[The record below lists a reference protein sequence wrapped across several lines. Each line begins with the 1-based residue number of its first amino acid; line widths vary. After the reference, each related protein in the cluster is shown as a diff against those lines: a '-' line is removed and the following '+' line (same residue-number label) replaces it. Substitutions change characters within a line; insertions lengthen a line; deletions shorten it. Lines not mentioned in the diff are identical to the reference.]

1 MNKSGT
7 GGLRVH
13 LDTRHCQLA
22 PAESDKLDSDLE
34 SLRRQVEHFPAADL
48 NVLIEHNA
56 RSNDYSVKLSL
67 LLSGATL
74 VGNDHDSAWHAA
86 FERVLSG
93 LEENVRAYK
102 DRLGNV
108 PERQKQ
114 EKGTHQEIEPSNE
127 PDRAELDAAVRGGDY
142 TAFRTATFPYEEAV
156 RKRAG
161 RWVDRIPAVQGRIG
175 RGLEL
180 ADIVEEVFLTAFE
193 QYDRRPA
200 GLRFGDWLESLIDPA
215 VKAIQAHPDQE
226 LENINLARS
235 ARAAEA
241 GPGAV

>member
-1 MNKSGT
+1 MNLNGI
-7 GGLRVH
+7 GGLRVRI
-13 LDTRHCQLA
+13 DTHHCQLSA
-22 PAESDKLDSDLE
+22 AESEKLATDLE
-34 SLRRQVEHFPAADL
+34 SLRRQVDHFPAADL

-74 VGNDHDSAWHAA
+74 VGNDHDPAWHAA

-114 EKGTHQEIEPSNE
+114 EKGTHQEIEPSSE
-127 PDRAELDAAVRGGDY
+127 PDAAALEGAVRAGDY
-142 TAFRTATFPYEEAV
+142 TAFRTATFPFEEAV

-161 RWVDRIPAVQGRIG
+161 RWVGRLPEVQARIG
-175 RGLEL
+175 RGLEI

-193 QYDRRPA
+193 QYDRRPP
-200 GLRFGDWLESLIDPA
+200 GVRFG
-215 VKAIQAHPDQE
+215 
-226 LENINLARS
+226 
-235 ARAAEA
+235 
-241 GPGAV
+241 